1 MKKKKLLKFLLL
13 PLVVSTITANATS
26 GSINYL
32 VNYTGSIT
40 VGTDTLG
47 GVTYSTVSFGDLTN
61 SGEPGKPLLPI
72 GYIKFSVPYNA
83 TNFTVS
89 ASSRMFF
96 NMNIDHMLYPSQ
108 FQLPTIGNTVPSI
121 VLPDTSAYYS
131 GNYFPSQKVWVVD
144 EGFLA
149 GENHIV
155 TVAVMPI
162 SYLHTPTQ
170 DKLIQAIGL
179 NVILSYELNNA
190 QSMTPI
196 ANISSSERHVGFN
209 MTKALVVNPTDV
221 ETFASSEDFPIA
233 QYGMSSGVNYLD
245 SISNDLYLSSLGD
258 PEEIISN
265 MAPNYDYIIITTS
278 ALKPSLKR
286 IAALKR
292 QKGYRTGI
300 VTMEEILR
308 NPFIPGGDVVY
319 TNSEWKTAY
328 DDNAGIL
335 RQYLKLA
342 YGSHPNRFALLAGAS
357 LPLRYIELS
366 TPFGFETI
374 TLPSDLYFSDFNG
387 DWSAH
392 KIDKNP
398 EVFTGRIIA
407 KTQEQISNYTDKLFR
422 YVLNPGKGNTAYL
435 KRALYSEGYDM
446 RKNNETNRVKR
457 ELDSVFTQ
465 SVVMQEAADYYAQ
478 GKFPSGEDIVNEI
491 NNTQYGFL
499 SFHNHGYPSGILTY
513 GFRNNDYMQGS
524 LLDYP
529 YFLWA
534 IDSVHVTN
542 LSNSIIEHDTSTN
555 NGLNNILNK
564 DYPNVCYSTACSLMP
579 FDTIPGFG
587 NIPMNFGESFTTGKN
602 YGGPAFFG
610 NTRDGGSPASS
621 ELEEKFGYILRNGT
635 YKAGMAE
642 ANSKIMYNPFRHE
655 YICAVHNLLGDPEF
669 DIWTDEPQQ
678 YQGITV
684 TRTDNSITVSGIN
697 SIDPAIVA
705 YSYLQTDWHQGTDTI
720 SESSVTFNDISPNS
734 TIMVYQH
741 NYIPF
746 IAPLELQNVD
756 LNKSQYIIASDAV
769 AGNAVN
775 AKRTIGDVVV
785 KRGAQYE
792 IEASGVVRL
801 EDGFTVEKGATFAVY
816 PSSF

>member
-1 MKKKKLLKFLLL
+1 MKKNSLLKFLLL
-13 PLVVSTITANATS
+13 TLVVNAITANATS
-26 GSINYL
+26 GSISYL
-32 VNYTGSIT
+32 VNYTGPIT

-47 GVTYSTVSFGDLTN
+47 GVTYSTVSFGGLTN

-96 NMNIDHMLYPSQ
+96 NMNIDNMLYPCQ
-108 FQLPTIGNTVPSI
+108 LQLPTDGNTVPSM
-121 VLPDTSAYYS
+121 VLPDSSAYYS
-131 GNYFPSQKVWVVD
+131 GNYYPSQKAWVVD
-144 EGFLA
+144 EGYLA

-155 TVAVMPI
+155 TVAVMPV

-170 DKLIQAIGL
+170 DKLNQAIGL
-179 NVILSYELNNA
+179 NVTLSYELNNA

-196 ANISSSERHVGFN
+196 ASISSTGREVGFN

-245 SISNDLYLSSLGD
+245 SINNDLYLSSLGD
-258 PEEIISN
+258 PEEIFSN

-278 ALKPSLKR
+278 ALKPSLRR

-319 TNSEWKTAY
+319 TNNGWKTAF
-328 DDNAGIL
+328 DDNAGVL

-342 YGSHPNRFALLAGAS
+342 YGYNPTRFALLAGAS
-357 LPLRYIELS
+357 LPIRYIELS
-366 TPFGFETI
+366 TPFGSETV
-374 TLPSDLYFSDFNG
+374 TLPSDLYFSDINA
-387 DWSAH
+387 DWSVNQ
-392 KIDKNP
+392 IDKNP
-398 EVFTGRIIA
+398 EIYTGRIIA
-407 KTQEQISNYTDKLFR
+407 KTRDQISNYTDKLFR
-422 YVLNPGKGNTAYL
+422 YVLNPGKGNTGYL

-446 RKNNETNRVKR
+446 RKRKETIYVKR
-457 ELDSVFTQ
+457 ELDSIFTQ
-465 SVVMQEAADYYAQ
+465 SVVIQESDDYYDTS
-478 GKFPSGEDIVNEI
+478 KYPSGEDIINEI

-513 GFRNNDYMQGS
+513 GFRNQS
-524 LLDYP
+524 LKDYP

-534 IDSVHVTN
+534 IDSVHVTP
-542 LSNSIIEHDTSTN
+542 LSDWMVEYDNSTN
-555 NGLNNILNK
+555 NGLNKMLNK
-564 DYPNVCYSTACSLMP
+564 DFPNVCYSIACSVMP

-587 NIPMNFGESFTTGKN
+587 GIPMNFGESFTTGKD

-610 NTRDGGSPASS
+610 NTRDGATPTSS
-621 ELEEKFGYILRNGT
+621 YLEVQFGYLLRNGT
-635 YKAGMAE
+635 YKTGMAE
-642 ANSKIMYNPFRHE
+642 AESKIRFNAFRNE

-720 SESSVTFNDISPNS
+720 SDSSVTINNISPNS

-746 IAPLELQNVD
+746 IAPLELQNVY
-756 LNKSQYIIASDAV
+756 LNKSQYIIASDV
-769 AGNAVN
+769 LAGKAVN
-775 AKRTIGDVVV
+775 ISRTIGDVVV
-785 KRGAQYE
+785 NQGAQYE

-801 EDGFTVEKGATFAVY
+801 EDGFKVEKGATFAVY